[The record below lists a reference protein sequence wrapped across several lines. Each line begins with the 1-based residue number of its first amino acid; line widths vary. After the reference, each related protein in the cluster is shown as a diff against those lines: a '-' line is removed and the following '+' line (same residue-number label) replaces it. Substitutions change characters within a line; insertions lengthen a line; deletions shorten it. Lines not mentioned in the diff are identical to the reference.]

1 MAHRRTSH
9 LSGGVM
15 INRQDS
21 SAYIYIDR
29 SADEPTVYFS
39 EAHRHDP
46 LTTSVLAGILR
57 QTPQARFEPVQLDEL
72 RQLQSEQQSGQVT
85 SEISRSEQQSRV
97 IRYFRQAVTLG
108 ASDIHLLIGYQEVT
122 LVQLRIHGQLR
133 TIAQLERE
141 EGMQL
146 AATIVLSMCDV
157 TEKSFNANRAQD
169 GRLRSEFV
177 RQLGIF
183 GARYAHTPAE
193 FGLYVVMRVLP
204 DDSSS
209 LPTPDQLGFLPV
221 QQQQITRMLTRP
233 EGIIIISGPTGSG
246 KSTSLRC
253 FSRCY
258 LEQTLHSKR
267 LFTIEDPP
275 EGMIPGA
282 VQTPVIADRTDPE
295 ALSQAWS
302 RGISSA
308 LRLDPDAMIIG
319 EIRDTNSVRAALSA
333 AKSGHLV
340 QTTLHANDAIGILDR
355 LTDTLQIPLPEIADA
370 QLVIGLIA
378 QRLVPVLCP
387 SCKLSWQQ
395 KLPSLSAEQRE
406 FLTRHCDAEKLCF
419 RHPSGCSACFH
430 GTVGRKMIAEVIR
443 PDARF
448 MELYRHEGK
457 IAARRYWLDTL
468 NGITRTAHLKDYLH
482 QGVADPLD
490 ADLISPLDEDDLMQP
505 SLRSQA

>member
-1 MAHRRTSH
+1 
-9 LSGGVM
+9 M
-15 INRQDS
+15 INRQDI
-21 SAYIYIDR
+21 SAYIYIDH
-29 SADEPTVYFS
+29 SAEEPRVYFS

-46 LTTSVLAGILR
+46 LTASALAGLLR
-57 QTPQARFEPVQLDEL
+57 QAPATRFEPVHLDQL
-72 RQLQSEQQSGQVT
+72 RQLQSSQDSGRAAT
-85 SEISRSEQQSRV
+85 EMSRSEQQSRV
-97 IRYFRQAVTLG
+97 ISYFRQAVKLN
-108 ASDIHLLIGYQEVT
+108 ASDIHLLIGYQDVT

-133 TIAQLERE
+133 TVAQLERE
-141 EGMQL
+141 EGLQL

-177 RQLGIF
+177 GQLGIF

-193 FGLYVVMRVLP
+193 FGLYVVMRLLP
-204 DDSSS
+204 DDSES
-209 LPTPDQLGFLPV
+209 LPTPHGLGFLPA
-221 QQQQITRMLTRP
+221 QQTLITRMLSRP

-253 FSRCY
+253 FSRLY
-258 LEQTLHSKR
+258 LQQSLESKR
-267 LFTIEDPP
+267 LLTIEDPP

-282 VQTPVIADRTDPE
+282 VQTPVIADRTDPQ

-319 EIRDTNSVRAALSA
+319 EIRDHNSVRAALSA

-340 QTTLHANDAIGILDR
+340 QTTLHANDAIGILER
-355 LTDTLQIPLPEIADA
+355 LTDTLRVPLPEIADA

-378 QRLVPVLCP
+378 QRLIAVLCP
-387 SCKLSWQQ
+387 NCKLSWQQ
-395 KLPSLSAEQRE
+395 KLPFLSGQQRE
-406 FLTRHCDAEKLCF
+406 FLQQHCDAEKLCF
-419 RHPSGCSACFH
+419 RHPDGCPECWQ

-448 MELYRHEGK
+448 MELYRYKGK
-457 IAARRYWLDTL
+457 AAARDYWLEHQQ
-468 NGITRTAHLKDYLH
+468 GITRTAHLKDYLR
-482 QGVADPLD
+482 QGMADPLE
-490 ADLISPLDEDDLMQP
+490 ADLISPLDEDHIAQGGGG
-505 SLRSQA
+505 Q